1 MDVKTNPFKAAM
13 LSRTRQ
19 IGVWSMS
26 ASPVAVEIIGNSGF
40 DWVCLDA
47 EHSPVDISN
56 LVTLLHAGSA
66 GKAHPVVRPAWN
78 DPVLLKRVLDVGAQT
93 VLVPFVQNAEEARQ
107 AVAACRYP
115 PEGVRGVS
123 GSSRASAY
131 GQMNN
136 YLKKA
141 NDEIC
146 VLVQLETGSA
156 LQNLEE
162 IAQVEGVDGVFI
174 GPSDLAASL
183 GHLGNPGHPD
193 VQNAIQEAIEK
204 LNKLGKAGGILT
216 TDIAAAR
223 KYLEWGFTF
232 VASALDIQLLMGGLK
247 NALHEV
253 TKD

>member
-1 MDVKTNPFKAAM
+1 MDVKINPFKAAM

-47 EHSPVDISN
+47 EHSPVDLSD

-107 AVAACRYP
+107 AVSACRYP
-115 PEGVRGVS
+115 PEGIRGVS

-131 GQMNN
+131 GQMNG

-216 TDIAAAR
+216 TDTAAAR
-223 KYLEWGFTF
+223 KYLAWGFTF
-232 VASALDIQLLMGGLK
+232 VASALDIQLLILGLK
-247 NALHEV
+247 KALHDV
-253 TKD
+253 NQ

>member
-13 LSRTRQ
+13 RSRTKQ

-56 LVTLLHAGSA
+56 LVTLLHAGSV

-115 PEGVRGVS
+115 PEGIRGVS

-131 GQMNN
+131 GQMNG

-146 VLVQLETGSA
+146 VLVQLETGNA

>member
-1 MDVKTNPFKAAM
+1 MEVKTNPFKAAM
-13 LSRTRQ
+13 LSRTKQ

-40 DWVCLDA
+40 DWVCIDA

-56 LVTLLHAGSA
+56 LMSLLQAGA
-66 GKAHPVVRPAWN
+66 TGAAHQVVRPAWN

-115 PEGVRGVS
+115 PEGIRGVS

-131 GQMNN
+131 GQMNG

-193 VQNAIQEAIEK
+193 VQNAIQEAIVK

-232 VASALDIQLLMGGLK
+232 VASALDIQLLLAGLK

-253 TKD
+253 TRD